1 MPLSQDM
8 QFPPLFAIIASDD
21 GAAGRGRATIY
32 QSSLVRD
39 GPDRWGESP
48 SIYHIAPYRIFHG
61 VRDQQYPDEAF
72 LLTALRRITQ
82 PRHDVMLVADLPDPH
97 LSADSRL
104 PTRQLFYQGRWEPT
118 GQTVFSLFCATP
130 IPVLD
135 LPSTNSI
142 AGRLRWPAP
151 AYNRLPVVPVENDFV
166 AIWQR
171 RWELPA
177 ALDGERSEATGGRSE
192 PTGGRSEPTG
202 GRSEPTGG
210 AAGGAGARHPPPLSP
225 PAPRLIPV
233 LAPPPPIAPPPLPA
247 AHRAGPS
254 AIATEL
260 PSFVANAIVGD
271 AIARGLQCP
280 ITMESIADITAPV
293 AVTNCY
299 HVFESAALTDWM
311 RTGDGTC
318 PICKTRI

>member
-1 MPLSQDM
+1 ML
-8 QFPPLFAIIASDD
+8 FPPLFAIIAPDD
-21 GAAGRGRATIY
+21 PRGRATIY

-61 VRDQQYPDEAF
+61 ARDQQYPDEVF

-97 LSADSRL
+97 RRGEDST
-104 PTRQLFYQGRWEPT
+104 PIRQLFYQGRWEPT
-118 GQTVFSLFCATP
+118 DQTVFSLFCATP
-130 IPVLD
+130 IPVLE
-135 LPSTNSI
+135 LPSTNR
-142 AGRLRWPAP
+142 RLCWPAP
-151 AYNRLPVVPVENDFV
+151 AYNRLPIIPVEHDFV

-177 ALDGERSEATGGRSE
+177 ALGGG
-192 PTGGRSEPTG
+192 TAGGG
-202 GRSEPTGG
+202 GG
-210 AAGGAGARHPPPLSP
+210 AAGGAGAGARHPPPLSP

-233 LAPPPPIAPPPLPA
+233 LAPPPPIAPPAPP
-247 AHRAGPS
+247 AGPS

-260 PSFVANAIVGD
+260 PSFVANAIVAD

-280 ITMESIADITAPV
+280 ITMEPIAEITAPV

-299 HVFESAALTDWM
+299 HVFESAALTGWM

-318 PICKTRI
+318 PICKARI

>member
-1 MPLSQDM
+1 MQALLRRQLSQDM

-21 GAAGRGRATIY
+21 SRGRAAIY

-72 LLTALRRITQ
+72 VLTALRRVSQ

-97 LSADSRL
+97 SDPHLSVDSRL
-104 PTRQLFYQGRWEPT
+104 PIRQLFYQGRWEPT

-130 IPVLD
+130 IPVLE

-151 AYNRLPVVPVENDFV
+151 AYNRLPIIPVENDFV

-177 ALDGERSEATGGRSE
+177 AFDGERSEPA
-192 PTGGRSEPTG
+192 G

-210 AAGGAGARHPPPLSP
+210 AAGGAGASRHPPLSP
-225 PAPRLIPV
+225 PAPRRIPV
-233 LAPPPPIAPPPLPA
+233 LAPPPPTAPPTPSSIGPA
-247 AHRAGPS
+247 

-260 PSFVANAIVGD
+260 PSFVANAIVAD

-280 ITMESIADITAPV
+280 ITMEPIAEITAPV

-299 HVFESAALTDWM
+299 HVFESAAFHAWM

>member
-1 MPLSQDM
+1 MQALLRRQLSQDM
-8 QFPPLFAIIASDD
+8 QFPPLFAIIAPDD
-21 GAAGRGRATIY
+21 SRGRANIY

-48 SIYHIAPYRIFHG
+48 SIYHITPYRIFHG
-61 VRDQQYPDEAF
+61 VRDIQYPDEAF
-72 LLTALRRITQ
+72 VLTALRRITQ

-97 LSADSRL
+97 SDPHLSADSRL
-104 PTRQLFYQGRWEPT
+104 PIRQLFYQGRWEPT

-130 IPVLD
+130 IPVLE
-135 LPSTNSI
+135 LPSTNH
-142 AGRLRWPAP
+142 RLRWPAP

-177 ALDGERSEATGGRSE
+177 ALVGGE
-192 PTGGRSEPTG
+192 RSEPTG

-210 AAGGAGARHPPPLSP
+210 AAGGAGARHPPPLP
-225 PAPRLIPV
+225 PTAPRLIPV
-233 LAPPPPIAPPPLPA
+233 LAPPPPVVPTAPPISPA
-247 AHRAGPS
+247 PAGPS

-260 PSFVANAIVGD
+260 PSFVANAIVSD

-280 ITMESIADITAPV
+280 ITMEPIADITAPV

-299 HVFESAALTDWM
+299 HVFDSAALTDWM

-318 PICKTRI
+318 PICKARI